1 MCYIENEL
9 KIMGIN
15 LMLISAALV
24 VVSSLL
30 ALLGGDLLNLSCIS
44 FEVIFPFFSAIAV
57 GEWGKTRADDN
68 YEVIKAQGKSLFAW
82 VLSRF
87 LAVFI
92 TVSLFAVF
100 NMVIVFLVRG
110 EMPIWEMALT
120 YFPPAFFL
128 STLGAWLN
136 LCFSQEHISSLIC
149 GVMWLVTMLTRSL
162 LRFPGIEYVY
172 LLIRYAGD
180 ANGIWLLN
188 KFVLLAAGF
197 AMWIVIYCI
206 CRRKV

>member
-1 MCYIENEL
+1 
-9 KIMGIN
+9 
-15 LMLISAALV
+15 
-24 VVSSLL
+24 
-30 ALLGGDLLNLSCIS
+30 
-44 FEVIFPFFSAIAV
+44 
-57 GEWGKTRADDN
+57 
-68 YEVIKAQGKSLFAW
+68 
-82 VLSRF
+82 
-87 LAVFI
+87 
-92 TVSLFAVF
+92 
-100 NMVIVFLVRG
+100 
-110 EMPIWEMALT
+110 MPIWEMALT
-120 YFPPAFFL
+120 YFSPAFSSPL
-128 STLGAWLN
+128 SSHGSTFV
-136 LCFSQEHISSLIC
+136 FSKSIYQAQY

>member
-92 TVSLFAVF
+92 TVSLFGCV
-100 NMVIVFLVRG
+100 
-110 EMPIWEMALT
+110 
-120 YFPPAFFL
+120 
-128 STLGAWLN
+128 
-136 LCFSQEHISSLIC
+136 
-149 GVMWLVTMLTRSL
+149 
-162 LRFPGIEYVY
+162 
-172 LLIRYAGD
+172 
-180 ANGIWLLN
+180 
-188 KFVLLAAGF
+188 
-197 AMWIVIYCI
+197 
-206 CRRKV
+206 

>member
-24 VVSSLL
+24 AVCALL
-30 ALLGGDLLNLSCIS
+30 AVFGGDLLNLSCIS

-82 VLSRF
+82 VLSRS

-92 TVSLFAVF
+92 TVSLFAAL

-110 EMPIWEMALT
+110 EMPLWEMALV
-120 YFPPAFFL
+120 YFSPAFFL
-128 STLGAWLN
+128 STLGVWLN
-136 LCFSQEHISSLIC
+136 LYFAQEHISTLTC
-149 GVMWLVTMLTRSL
+149 GVVWLVTMLTRSL

-172 LLIRYAGD
+172 LMIRYAGD
-180 ANGIWLLN
+180 VNGIWLLN
-188 KFVLLAAGF
+188 KFVLFAIGLAI
-197 AMWIVIYCI
+197 WIVIYCI
-206 CRRKV
+206 CRRKA